1 MSTPDS
7 AAQERE
13 LGLAH
18 ANAALKR
25 SLDLLANESDLDGFL
40 GRVLC
45 EIGSR
50 LDAPHILMWLM
61 DGKPGTAVPRLAWSE
76 ACGPGSADDLLAP
89 EMMNAML
96 AFAEGLR
103 PGGPPAVHATTLH
116 LPLLIGDALLGGI
129 SAPLPQ
135 TGQPPVAEMA
145 WVLALAHQATLAL
158 RLDFLSAE
166 REAAAVLK
174 ERTRI
179 AREIHDGI
187 AQAFIGINRHLHGA
201 FAHTDCP
208 AVASAIELA
217 KDGLAEARRT
227 MKALGPH
234 QLSNMPFLDAVQEV
248 ARKIIPRKIQFL
260 LSSTGTWPALPPER
274 ESSLFRVVQEAF
286 NNVAKHSSATQLNLD
301 VCSAPGELSILI
313 QDNGSG
319 FDIHREAAGCGLAN
333 MRQRMKAIDGS
344 FQLVSAPGS
353 GTQILIR
360 LACA

>member
-7 AAQERE
+7 AAQDRE

-25 SLDLLANESDLDGFL
+25 SLDLLANESDVDGFL

-50 LDAPHILMWLM
+50 LDAPSMLLWLM
-61 DGKPGTAVPRLAWSE
+61 DGKSGTAAPRLAWSE
-76 ACGPGSADDLLAP
+76 ARGPGSADELLGP
-89 EMMNAML
+89 EMMNTML
-96 AFAEGLR
+96 AFAEGRR
-103 PGGPPAVHATTLH
+103 PGEIPAVHAATLH
-116 LPLLIGDALLGGI
+116 LPLLIGDDQLGGI
-129 SAPLPQ
+129 SVLLPP
-135 TGQPPVAEMA
+135 TGQPRVAEMA
-145 WVLALAHQATLAL
+145 WVQALAHQAALAL
-158 RLDFLSAE
+158 RLDILSAE
-166 REAAAVLK
+166 REAAAVSK
-174 ERTRI
+174 ERARI

-187 AQAFIGINRHLHGA
+187 AQSFIGINRHLHGA

-248 ARKIIPRKIQFL
+248 ARKTIPQQIQFL
-260 LSSTGTWPALPPER
+260 LSSTGRWPKLPPER
-274 ESSLFRVVQEAF
+274 ESNLFRVVQEAF
-286 NNVAKHSSATQLNLD
+286 NNVAKHSSATRLNLD
-301 VCSAPGELSILI
+301 VSSAQGEVSILI
-313 QDNGSG
+313 QDNGCG
-319 FDIHREAAGCGLAN
+319 FDVHGMEAGFGLAS
-333 MRQRMKAIDGS
+333 MRHRMDAIDGF

-353 GTQILIR
+353 GTQVHIR
-360 LACA
+360 LACD